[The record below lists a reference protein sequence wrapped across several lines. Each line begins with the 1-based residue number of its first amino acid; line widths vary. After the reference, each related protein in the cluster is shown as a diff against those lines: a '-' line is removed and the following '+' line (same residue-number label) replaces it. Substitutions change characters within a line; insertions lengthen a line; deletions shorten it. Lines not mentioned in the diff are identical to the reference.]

1 MQKNDLKTVINEA
14 SEIIDNWLD
23 YQTYINEL
31 PGLAVGVFIE
41 DEIVLQKEYGYA
53 DLESKTKLNNQHL
66 FHIASHT
73 KLFTATAIMKL
84 VFGEKLSLDDK
95 VVKYL
100 PWFVSEND
108 ENLPNITIRHLLTH
122 SSGITSDGDI
132 ANDSLENLLDLKL
145 LKKQVKQG
153 ISYFKTS
160 ETVKYSNF
168 GYALLGLVIEAVT
181 NQTYDDYIQ
190 NEILNPLEMKN
201 TYTDLDEDNRDKH
214 AIGYKIKYP
223 GKKRE
228 SFQQIPLGI
237 MKPAAGLSSNVEDLI
252 KFFQGHIMGN
262 DILFPDH
269 IKREMQRIQFRMNN
283 ENMGLGF
290 GLSQNP
296 EAGIIYHIGGH
307 PGFRTMSGLV
317 KDSKVIVVLLTN
329 QSNGP
334 VGDLFWGLC
343 TLIHSLNMLKGNLL
357 QSSEDAPDLNDII
370 GFYETNYSPQL
381 FGQIN
386 SNLVLIDP
394 CSSNPANSMQIL
406 QHKEDY
412 KFIASKG
419 APHISPRESISFV
432 KNSAEEVFYLDCRN
446 GKHERFDFS
455 Y

>member
-1 MQKNDLKTVINEA
+1 MQKNDLKTIINEA
-14 SEIIDNWLD
+14 SEIIDSWLN

-31 PGLAVGVFIE
+31 PGLAVGVFID
-41 DEIVLQKEYGYA
+41 DEIVFQKEYGYA
-53 DLESKTKLNNQHL
+53 DLELKTKLNDQHL
-66 FHIASHT
+66 FRIASHS

-84 VFGEKLSLDDK
+84 VFKEKLSLDDK

-100 PWFVSEND
+100 PWFISEND
-108 ENLPNITIRHLLTH
+108 ENLQHITIRHLLTH

-132 ANDSLENLLDLKL
+132 AHDTLENLLDISLI
-145 LKKQVKQG
+145 KKQVKQG
-153 ISYFKTS
+153 ISYFRTS

-168 GYALLGLVIEAVT
+168 GYALLGLIIEAVT
-181 NQTYDDYIQ
+181 GHPYENYIQ

-201 TYTDLDEDNRDKH
+201 TYSDLDDSNRNKH
-214 AIGYKIKYP
+214 AIGYKLKYP

-228 SFQQIPLGI
+228 GFMQIPSTI
-237 MKPAAGLSSNVEDLI
+237 MQPAYGLSSNVEDLI
-252 KFFQGHIMGN
+252 KFFQAHMMGS

-317 KDSKVIVVLLTN
+317 KDDKVIVVLLTN
-329 QSNGP
+329 ESNGP
-334 VGDLFWGLC
+334 VGELFWGLC
-343 TLIHSLNMLKGNLL
+343 FLIHSLNMLKGNLI
-357 QSSEDAPDLNDII
+357 QSSENTPNLKDII
-370 GFYETNYSPQL
+370 GFYETNYGPQL

-386 SNLVLIDP
+386 SNLVLLDP
-394 CSSNPANSMQIL
+394 SSSNPANSMQIL

-412 KFIASKG
+412 KFIANKG

-432 KNSAEEVFYLDCRN
+432 KNSDGEVIYLDCRN